1 MLCITIFASSSIRKM
16 NIQNTFLHG
25 TLSKKEISCHRIK
38 NTKKNYFIKRS
49 YNYKRF
55 LSQHIWVLRMCVS
68 HAVKE
73 RPHKISSIFFFSN
86 QVPWA
91 WFSRWSNKLVAL
103 GFNGSCLNTS
113 LRIYKNELF
122 MMYILRYVIIYVY
135 ILLLLLF
142 LVIKF
147 INIFDSLPLWSLL

>member
-1 MLCITIFASSSIRKM
+1 M

-55 LSQHIWVLRMCVS
+55 LLQHIWVLRMCVS
-68 HAVKE
+68 HATKE
-73 RPHKISSIFFFSN
+73 RSPKISSFFFFFKSSSMSLVFKIEQ
-86 QVPWA
+86 QVCGIWFQWA
-91 WFSRWSNKLVAL
+91 
-103 GFNGSCLNTS
+103 
-113 LRIYKNELF
+113 LF
-122 MMYILRYVIIYVY
+122 EYLSSYSQKWVIHDVHFDICHYICISSSSSSSSS
-135 ILLLLLF
+135 F

-147 INIFDSLPLWSLL
+147 INVFDSSSMKFIVV